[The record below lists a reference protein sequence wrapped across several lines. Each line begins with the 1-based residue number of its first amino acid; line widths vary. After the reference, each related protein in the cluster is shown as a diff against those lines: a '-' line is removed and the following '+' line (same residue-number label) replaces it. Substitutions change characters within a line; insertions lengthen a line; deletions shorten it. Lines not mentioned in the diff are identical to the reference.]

1 MSNASTVIL
10 VPFFFAFLVFTGR
23 FYIREGANSKLNP
36 SFLLALATVAIV
48 VAYLAL
54 GVTHWLPEYGTIGFG
69 VVGLALLGLS
79 IYRIFIL

>member
-23 FYIREGANSKLNP
+23 FYIREGAHSKLTP
-36 SFLLALATVAIV
+36 SFLLAFATIAIA

-54 GVTHWLPEYGTIGFG
+54 GVTDRLPDYGTIGFG
-69 VVGLALLGLS
+69 AVGLALLGLS

>member
-10 VPFFFAFLVFTGR
+10 VPFLFAFLVFTGR
-23 FYIREGANSKLNP
+23 FYIRERANSILNL
-36 SFLLALATVAIV
+36 SFLLALATVAIA

-54 GVTHWLPEYGTIGFG
+54 GLTQSLPDYGTLGFG
-69 VVGLALLGLS
+69 VIGLALLGLS